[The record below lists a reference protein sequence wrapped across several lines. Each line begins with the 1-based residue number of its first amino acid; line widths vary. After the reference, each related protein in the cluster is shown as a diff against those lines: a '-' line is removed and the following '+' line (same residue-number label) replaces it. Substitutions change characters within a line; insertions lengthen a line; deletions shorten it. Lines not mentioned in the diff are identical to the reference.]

1 MAVEIKYVVIREG
14 EEKMSF
20 ASKKEADAYDKML
33 DLAEVLNDWLVASP
47 LEMDDVQRD
56 TMAMWLAERKEALQH
71 ILRVGRLPEQETPAQ
86 DASSPSATAETS
98 PAGDD
103 AVPAL
108 LTTFTFGK
116 YRGKAVAEIA
126 ENDPG
131 YLRWLF
137 NNLDRMSPELRLT
150 LRHYLGE

>member
-71 ILRVGRLPEQETPAQ
+71 ILRVSRLPEQETPAQ
-86 DASSPSATAETS
+86 DASAPSATAETS

-103 AVPAL
+103 AVPAA
-108 LTTFTFGK
+108 
-116 YRGKAVAEIA
+116 KARKAKA
-126 ENDPG
+126 A
-131 YLRWLF
+131 
-137 NNLDRMSPELRLT
+137 
-150 LRHYLGE
+150 

>member
-20 ASKKEADAYDKML
+20 ASKKRPTLTTKCSN
-33 DLAEVLNDWLVASP
+33 LAEVLNDWLVASP

-86 DASSPSATAETS
+86 DASAPSATAETS

-103 AVPAL
+103 AVPAA
-108 LTTFTFGK
+108 
-116 YRGKAVAEIA
+116 KARKAKA
-126 ENDPG
+126 A
-131 YLRWLF
+131 
-137 NNLDRMSPELRLT
+137 
-150 LRHYLGE
+150 

>member
-33 DLAEVLNDWLVASP
+33 NLAEVLNDWLVASP

-86 DASSPSATAETS
+86 DASAPSATAELLRRVMTPCRRPKRAKPRQPERWRS
-98 PAGDD
+98 VTGRSAPMLPSH
-103 AVPAL
+103 VP
-108 LTTFTFGK
+108 
-116 YRGKAVAEIA
+116 
-126 ENDPG
+126 
-131 YLRWLF
+131 LRIF
-137 NNLDRMSPELRLT
+137 S
-150 LRHYLGE
+150 HI

>member
-33 DLAEVLNDWLVASP
+33 DLAEVLNDWLVTSP

-56 TMAMWLAERKEALQH
+56 TMAMWLAECKEALQH

-86 DASSPSATAETS
+86 DASAPSATAETS

-103 AVPAL
+103 AVPAA
-108 LTTFTFGK
+108 
-116 YRGKAVAEIA
+116 KARKAKA
-126 ENDPG
+126 A
-131 YLRWLF
+131 
-137 NNLDRMSPELRLT
+137 
-150 LRHYLGE
+150 

>member
-71 ILRVGRLPEQETPAQ
+71 ILRGGQSAQSQGSLNAGGQSLVGRPRCCRRTYLC
-86 DASSPSATAETS
+86 ASLAISNIS
-98 PAGDD
+98 
-103 AVPAL
+103 
-108 LTTFTFGK
+108 
-116 YRGKAVAEIA
+116 
-126 ENDPG
+126 
-131 YLRWLF
+131 
-137 NNLDRMSPELRLT
+137 
-150 LRHYLGE
+150 

>member
-47 LEMDDVQRD
+47 LEMDDAQRD
-56 TMAMWLAERKEALQH
+56 TMAMWLAERQEALQH

-86 DASSPSATAETS
+86 DASAPSATAETS

-103 AVPAL
+103 AVPAA
-108 LTTFTFGK
+108 
-116 YRGKAVAEIA
+116 KARKAKA
-126 ENDPG
+126 A
-131 YLRWLF
+131 
-137 NNLDRMSPELRLT
+137 
-150 LRHYLGE
+150 

>member
-56 TMAMWLAERKEALQH
+56 TMAMWLAERKESLQH

-86 DASSPSATAETS
+86 DASAPSATAETS

-103 AVPAL
+103 AVPAA
-108 LTTFTFGK
+108 
-116 YRGKAVAEIA
+116 KARKARA
-126 ENDPG
+126 A
-131 YLRWLF
+131 
-137 NNLDRMSPELRLT
+137 
-150 LRHYLGE
+150 

>member
-56 TMAMWLAERKEALQH
+56 TMAMWLAERKEELQH

-86 DASSPSATAETS
+86 DASAPSATAETS

-103 AVPAL
+103 AVPAA
-108 LTTFTFGK
+108 
-116 YRGKAVAEIA
+116 KARKAKA
-126 ENDPG
+126 A
-131 YLRWLF
+131 
-137 NNLDRMSPELRLT
+137 
-150 LRHYLGE
+150 

>member
-86 DASSPSATAETS
+86 DASAPSATAETS

-103 AVPAL
+103 AVPHGPKRAKPRQPERWRSVTGRSAPML
-108 LTTFTFGK
+108 PSH
-116 YRGKAVAEIA
+116 V
-126 ENDPG
+126 P
-131 YLRWLF
+131 LRIF
-137 NNLDRMSPELRLT
+137 S
-150 LRHYLGE
+150 HI

>member
-71 ILRVGRLPEQETPAQ
+71 ILRVGRLPERRPHDAPRRRLPPRLLRRMMTPCRRPKRAKPRQ
-86 DASSPSATAETS
+86 PERWRSVTGRRARCCRRR
-98 PAGDD
+98 
-103 AVPAL
+103 
-108 LTTFTFGK
+108 TF
-116 YRGKAVAEIA
+116 AH
-126 ENDPG
+126 
-131 YLRWLF
+131 L
-137 NNLDRMSPELRLT
+137 
-150 LRHYLGE
+150 

>member
-56 TMAMWLAERKEALQH
+56 TMAMWLAEPKEALQH

-86 DASSPSATAETS
+86 DASAPSATAETS

-103 AVPAL
+103 AVPAA
-108 LTTFTFGK
+108 
-116 YRGKAVAEIA
+116 KARKAKA
-126 ENDPG
+126 A
-131 YLRWLF
+131 
-137 NNLDRMSPELRLT
+137 
-150 LRHYLGE
+150 

>member
-47 LEMDDVQRD
+47 LEMDDAQRD

-71 ILRVGRLPEQETPAQ
+71 ILRVGRLPEQDAPRTTRPRRRRQKRLLRRKTPRRRRQ
-86 DASSPSATAETS
+86 SAA
-98 PAGDD
+98 
-103 AVPAL
+103 
-108 LTTFTFGK
+108 
-116 YRGKAVAEIA
+116 KAA
-126 ENDPG
+126 
-131 YLRWLF
+131 
-137 NNLDRMSPELRLT
+137 
-150 LRHYLGE
+150 

>member
-47 LEMDDVQRD
+47 LEMDDAQRD

-71 ILRVGRLPEQETPAQ
+71 ILRVGRLPEHDTPAH
-86 DASSPSATAETS
+86 DVPAPAAAGETS
-98 PAGDD
+98 SADDD
-103 AVPAL
+103 AVPVA
-108 LTTFTFGK
+108 
-116 YRGKAVAEIA
+116 KARKVKAA
-126 ENDPG
+126 
-131 YLRWLF
+131 
-137 NNLDRMSPELRLT
+137 
-150 LRHYLGE
+150 

>member
-47 LEMDDVQRD
+47 LEMDDAQRD

-71 ILRVGRLPEQETPAQ
+71 ILRVGRLPEQDAPAH
-86 DASSPSATAETS
+86 DSLAPSAAEEASSADDEAA
-98 PAGDD
+98 PA
-103 AVPAL
+103 A
-108 LTTFTFGK
+108 
-116 YRGKAVAEIA
+116 KARKAKVA
-126 ENDPG
+126 
-131 YLRWLF
+131 
-137 NNLDRMSPELRLT
+137 
-150 LRHYLGE
+150 

>member
-86 DASSPSATAETS
+86 DASAPSATA
-98 PAGDD
+98 ARRRRAD
-103 AVPAL
+103 
-108 LTTFTFGK
+108 
-116 YRGKAVAEIA
+116 
-126 ENDPG
+126 
-131 YLRWLF
+131 WLCTKF
-137 NNLDRMSPELRLT
+137 SHQWVTRNCGM
-150 LRHYLGE
+150 

>member
-33 DLAEVLNDWLVASP
+33 DLLNDWLVASP

-86 DASSPSATAETS
+86 DVPAPSATAETS
-98 PAGDD
+98 QADDD
-103 AVPAL
+103 AVPAA
-108 LTTFTFGK
+108 
-116 YRGKAVAEIA
+116 KARKAKA
-126 ENDPG
+126 A
-131 YLRWLF
+131 
-137 NNLDRMSPELRLT
+137 
-150 LRHYLGE
+150 